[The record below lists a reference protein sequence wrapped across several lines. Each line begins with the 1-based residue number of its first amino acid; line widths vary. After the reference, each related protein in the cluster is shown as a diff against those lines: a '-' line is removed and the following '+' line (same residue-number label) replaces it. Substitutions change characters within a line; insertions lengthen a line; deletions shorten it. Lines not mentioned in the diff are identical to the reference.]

1 MRWSATEATK
11 STEGTKGTKGD
22 EIMRIIAASVVLLC
36 SLLCVSAQ
44 ETPLVNSLNEKRVA
58 LTEPAVALDAS
69 GAPAL
74 EATLRTTALNGA
86 TDAPVTNIR
95 MVVRNRSAMPYAF
108 VSGSVTFYDAAGV
121 RCGEGV
127 FKADALAVDESFE
140 TDTPGI
146 RIRCQV
152 TTWRVVASHLLPRL
166 PPNAPIGALSRAPS
180 NFVISIDGE
189 EHPIQLD
196 RPLTLTLGEK
206 RRTIIVRTAQ

>member
-1 MRWSATEATK
+1 
-11 STEGTKGTKGD
+11 
-22 EIMRIIAASVVLLC
+22 MRIIAAGLVFLC
-36 SLLCVSAQ
+36 SVLCVSAQ
-44 ETPLVNSLNEKRVA
+44 ETTAVSSLNEKRVA

-86 TDAPVTNIR
+86 PDTPVTNIR
-95 MVVRNRSAMPYAF
+95 MIVRNRSAMPYAF
-108 VSGSVTFYDAAGV
+108 VSGSVTFYDSAGV

-146 RIRCQV
+146 RIRCAV
-152 TTWRVVASHLLPRL
+152 ATWRVVASHLLPRT
-166 PPNAPIGALSRAPS
+166 PPNAPIGELTRTPS
-180 NFVISIDGE
+180 NLVISIDGE
-189 EHPIQLD
+189 THPIQLD

-206 RRTIIVRTAQ
+206 RRTIIVRTAP